1 MLVGIK
7 ILLAHGATAV
17 AFRAHYLHCD
27 IIIIIITM
35 YIYHVLI
42 KALSAQVIHINQNMM
57 FYAHVEH
64 SPNKTIYI
72 KYYMEKRTCTHAYTH
87 RDCSR
92 NRVLKLV
99 GMKILWEE
107 EGFQFGFKR
116 WKDWAGSKVLW
127 EWIPN
132 VGSKAREGA
141 KGTSLAIVLLDFL
154 DMGVTRRAQC
164 TRQSVDM

>member
-1 MLVGIK
+1 
-7 ILLAHGATAV
+7 
-17 AFRAHYLHCD
+17 
-27 IIIIIITM
+27 M

-72 KYYMEKRTCTHAYTH
+72 KYYMEKRTCMHAYTH
-87 RDCSR
+87 KDCSR
-92 NRVLKLV
+92 NWVLKLV

-116 WKDWAGSKVLW
+116 WKDWSGSKVLW

-154 DMGVTRRAQC
+154 DVGVTRRAQC
-164 TRQSVDM
+164 MRQSVDM